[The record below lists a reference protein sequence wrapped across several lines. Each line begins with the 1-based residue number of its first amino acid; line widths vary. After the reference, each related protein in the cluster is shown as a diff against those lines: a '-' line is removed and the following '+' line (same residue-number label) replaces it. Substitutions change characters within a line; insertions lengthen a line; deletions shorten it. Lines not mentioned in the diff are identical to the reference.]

1 MIRSRSRLI
10 GEQVVLLVP
19 RPFSYSG
26 ETVRNPMGEIVT
38 AGDFEGALDD
48 VLIVPGDSSDLTG
61 SLRSEG
67 DRTVYTLHFPKSFP
81 ETVKGIPQELLKSLK
96 GARVRVRGEVFR
108 VIGDPKPY
116 MDVNTPTRWNFPVR
130 VEVVNG

>member
-1 MIRSRSRLI
+1 MMFSRSKLV
-10 GEQVVLLVP
+10 GEQVTLIVS
-19 RPFSYSG
+19 RFGGSG
-26 ETVRNPMGEIVT
+26 RISRNEMGEIISVE
-38 AGDFEGALDD
+38 DFEGILDD
-48 VLIVPGDSSDLTG
+48 VLIVPGDTSDLTG

-81 ETVKGIPQELLKSLK
+81 EAVKGIPQEFLKSLK

-116 MDVNTPTRWNFPVR
+116 MDVNTPTRWNLPVK
-130 VEVVNG
+130 VEAVNG

>member
-1 MIRSRSRLI
+1 MMFSRSKLV
-10 GEQVVLLVP
+10 GEQVTLIVS
-19 RPFSYSG
+19 RFGGSG
-26 ETVRNPMGEIVT
+26 RISRNEMGEIISVE
-38 AGDFEGALDD
+38 DFEGILDD
-48 VLIVPGDSSDLTG
+48 VLIVPGDTSDLTG

-81 ETVKGIPQELLKSLK
+81 EAVKGIPQEFLKSLK
-96 GARVRVRGEVFR
+96 GARVRVRGETFR

-130 VEVVNG
+130 VEAVNG

>member
-1 MIRSRSRLI
+1 
-10 GEQVVLLVP
+10 
-19 RPFSYSG
+19 
-26 ETVRNPMGEIVT
+26 MGEIIT

-48 VLIVPGDSSDLTG
+48 VLIVPGDSSDLNG
-61 SLRSEG
+61 SIRPEG

-81 ETVKGIPQELLKSLK
+81 ETVRGIPQEFLKSLK

-116 MDVNTPTRWNFPVR
+116 MDVNTPTRWNMPVK
-130 VEVVNG
+130 VEAVNG

>member
-1 MIRSRSRLI
+1 MIRSRSRLV

-19 RPFSYSG
+19 RPFGLDG
-26 ETVRNPMGEIVT
+26 ETARNPIGEIVT
-38 AGDFEGALDD
+38 AGDLEGTLDD
-48 VLIVPGDSSDLTG
+48 VLIVAGDTSDLNG
-61 SLRSEG
+61 SIRSEG

-81 ETVKGIPQELLKSLK
+81 EAVKGIPQEFLKSLK
-96 GARVRVRGEVFR
+96 GARVRVRGETFR

-130 VEVVNG
+130 VEAVNG